1 MGSFGG
7 WGMKTAVSVIIV
19 NYNGGPLLAECV
31 RSVLASNV
39 PVEVLVSDNASTDTS
54 LIDLRLI
61 CGADERLRIIESSTN
76 LGFARANN
84 LALEHSKHP
93 FLLFLNPD
101 CIVRPD
107 TLYRMLPLFEVDPK
121 VGMAGCLIRNPD
133 GSEQPGCRRSI
144 PTPLRTFVHL
154 TGLDRRLGSTDARFR
169 SYLHTGL
176 PLPTQSEEIEAISGA
191 FMLVQRAALD
201 EVGCMDAGFFMHF
214 EDLDWCLRFRLKG
227 WKVMFEPSVEIL
239 HVGGVCTAMRPMAVE
254 YHKHMGMIR
263 FYRKFFRDQYPL
275 LLYFVLFPAILGRFM
290 VRVGFHS
297 LTKLG
302 LYPGRES
309 RREAHGL
316 ASQLSKK
323 FLNPSEGVARRAVVT
338 GATSLI
344 GDYLVP
350 ALFNAG
356 YEVHAISRKPLE
368 YGKNVGLLWHEADIT
383 HEVPD
388 ILRSADVLIHLAP
401 LATLPPVMDALA
413 EECPRRVIAFGST
426 SVFTKTESALEKERE
441 LAQGLMNSETQIAE
455 LSSRYEIHWTIFRP
469 TLVYHLGRDKNVT
482 TIADFLNKFG
492 FFPLVN
498 GSRGLR
504 QPVHAE
510 DLALASLGAVD
521 NPRSFGKAY
530 NLCGGETLTYQAMVR
545 RIAQAIGIRAVMIDI
560 PLPALKAII
569 QGVSLIPRFRH
580 LNTEMATRIS
590 RDMCFGNEEAA
601 KDLGFTPRRFLADLD
616 A

>member
-1 MGSFGG
+1 
-7 WGMKTAVSVIIV
+7 MKRAVSVIIV

-31 RSVLASNV
+31 RSVLASTV
-39 PVEVLVSDNASTDTS
+39 PVEVLVADNASTDTS

-61 CGADERLRIIESSTN
+61 CGADDRLRIIESPTN

-84 LALEHSKHP
+84 LALDQSKNP

-101 CIVRPD
+101 CIVQPD
-107 TLYRMLPLFEVDPK
+107 TLERMLAIFETDPK

-144 PTPLRTFVHL
+144 PTPWRTFVHL
-154 TGLDRRLGSTDARFR
+154 TGLDRRLGSTDPRFR

-176 PLPTQSEEIEAISGA
+176 PMPTQSEEIEAISGA
-191 FMLVQRAALD
+191 FMLVKRAALD
-201 EVGCMDAGFFMHF
+201 EVGPMDAGFFMHF
-214 EDLDWCLRFRLKG
+214 EDLDWCLRFRLKD
-227 WKVMFEPSVEIL
+227 WKVMFEPLVEIL
-239 HVGGVCTAMRPMAVE
+239 HVGGVCTAVRPMAVD

-263 FYRKFFRDQYPL
+263 FYRKFFRDQYPF
-275 LLYFVLFPAILGRFM
+275 LLYLVLFPAILARFI
-290 VRVGFHS
+290 VRVGFHA

-309 RREAHGL
+309 RLEADGL
-316 ASQLSKK
+316 ASQLSEK
-323 FLNPSEGVARRAVVT
+323 FLKPGQNAAQRAVVT

-356 YEVHAISRKPLE
+356 YEVHAISRKPLD
-368 YGKNVGLLWHEADIT
+368 YGKNSGLHWHEADIT
-383 HEVPD
+383 REIPE
-388 ILRSADVLIHLAP
+388 ILRGADVLIHLAP
-401 LATLPPVMDALA
+401 LATLPPVMEALA
-413 EECPRRVIAFGST
+413 EECPRRVIGFGST
-426 SVFTKTESALEKERE
+426 SVFTKAESALEKERE
-441 LAQGLMNSETQIAE
+441 LAKGLMDSERRIAE
-455 LSSRYEIHWTIFRP
+455 VGLHQGIHWTVFRP

-482 TIADFLNKFG
+482 TIADFLKKFG
-492 FFPLVN
+492 FFPLIN
-498 GSRGLR
+498 GSKGLR

-510 DLALASLGAVD
+510 DLAKASLGAID
-521 NPRSFGKAY
+521 NPHSFEKAY

-545 RIAQAIGIRAVMIDI
+545 RIAQAVGVKAAMIDI

-590 RDMCFGNEEAA
+590 RDMCFDKHEAA
-601 KDLGFTPRRFLADLD
+601 EDLDFIPRRFLADLD

>member
-1 MGSFGG
+1 
-7 WGMKTAVSVIIV
+7 MKRAVSVIIV

-31 RSVLASNV
+31 RSVLASTV
-39 PVEVLVSDNASTDTS
+39 PVEVLVADNASTDTS

-61 CGADERLRIIESSTN
+61 CGADDRLRIIESPTN

-84 LALEHSKHP
+84 LALDQSKNP

-101 CIVRPD
+101 CIVQPD
-107 TLYRMLPLFEVDPK
+107 TLERMLTLFDADAK
-121 VGMAGCLIRNPD
+121 LGMAGCLIRNPN

-144 PTPLRTFVHL
+144 PTPWRTFVHL
-154 TGLDRRLGSTDARFR
+154 TGLDRRLGPTDPRFR

-176 PLPTQSEEIEAISGA
+176 PLPTQPEEIEAISGA
-191 FMLVQRAALD
+191 FMLVKRAALD
-201 EVGCMDAGFFMHF
+201 EVGPMDAGFFMHF
-214 EDLDWCLRFRLKG
+214 EDLDWCLRFRLKD
-227 WKVMFEPSVEIL
+227 WKVMFEPTVEIL
-239 HVGGVCTAMRPMAVE
+239 HVGGVCTAVRPMAVD

-263 FYRKFFRDQYPL
+263 FYRKFFRDQYPF
-275 LLYFVLFPAILGRFM
+275 LLYLVLFPAILARFI
-290 VRVGFHS
+290 VRVGFHA

-309 RREAHGL
+309 RLEADGL
-316 ASQLSKK
+316 ASQLSEK
-323 FLNPSEGVARRAVVT
+323 FSKPGQNAAQRAVVT

-356 YEVHAISRKPLE
+356 YEVHAISRKPLD
-368 YGKNVGLLWHEADIT
+368 YGKNSGLHWHEADIT
-383 HEVPD
+383 REIPE
-388 ILRSADVLIHLAP
+388 ILRGADVLIHLAP
-401 LATLPPVMDALA
+401 LATLPPVMEALA
-413 EECPRRVIAFGST
+413 EECPRRVIGFGST
-426 SVFTKTESALEKERE
+426 SVFTKAESALEKERE
-441 LAQGLMNSETQIAE
+441 LAKGLMDSERRIAE
-455 LSSRYEIHWTIFRP
+455 VGSHQGIHWTVFRP

-482 TIADFLNKFG
+482 TIADFLKKFG
-492 FFPLVN
+492 FFPLIN
-498 GSRGLR
+498 GSKGLR

-510 DLALASLGAVD
+510 DLAKASLGAID
-521 NPRSFGKAY
+521 NPHSFEKAY

-545 RIAQAIGIRAVMIDI
+545 RIAQAVGVKAAMIDI

-590 RDMCFGNEEAA
+590 RDMCFDKHEAA
-601 KDLGFTPRRFLADLD
+601 EDLDFIPRRFLADLD